1 MVALKPTI
9 IERSALTLFGQNYIG
24 PILYTVVQNRDLY
37 KPYVSISQETVRIFT
52 IKTNRNSL
60 LQS

>member
-1 MVALKPTI
+1 MAALKPT
-9 IERSALTLFGQNYIG
+9 IERSALTLFVQNYIG
-24 PILYTVVQNRDLY
+24 PILYNVVQNHDLY

-52 IKTNRNSL
+52 LKTNGMSL